1 MPNRLADETSPYLRQ
16 HADNPVEWYPW
27 GEEALNRA
35 RSEDKPILLSV
46 GYSACHWCHVM
57 AHESFEDAETA
68 ALMNQ
73 LYVNIKV
80 DREERPDIDDIYM
93 SAVQAMTGGGGWPMT
108 VFLLPDGRPFYGG
121 TYYPPTPRHG
131 LPSFQQILGGIH
143 DAYTSRR
150 SEVEQA
156 AEQLTGALDNSLLN
170 IGAEAEALNAEL
182 LDRAT
187 AKFKANFDQ
196 TYGGF
201 GGAPKFPQPMNFT
214 FLLAY
219 HQRTGD
225 SGALDIVTYTLEQM
239 ARGGIYDQI
248 GGGFARYSVDALW
261 LVPHFEKMLYD
272 NAQLSRLYLRAYQVT
287 GNPFFRRIAEE
298 VYDYILREMTA
309 PEGGFYSATD
319 ADSEGEEG
327 KFFVWS
333 IEEVTK
339 LLGEDD
345 AKIAIEYFGM
355 TPRGNFE
362 GHNILY
368 VPNQEATAAER
379 LNMSMDDLRA
389 ALARIKD
396 RLYAARTHR
405 VHPGLDDKILTGWNG
420 LMLASLAEAARTL
433 GREDYRQAAV
443 RAGDFLLDKL
453 VRRTDGGVRVL
464 RTYNYG
470 QAKLNG
476 VLEDYACL
484 ADAMIELYMTTFD
497 VRYFETARGLAETV
511 LGHFRAEDGG
521 FFDVSDDHEALI
533 VRPRSLQDNAVP
545 SGGAMMARVLF
556 RLAAYTGDERY
567 DEAATGV
574 LRLLANA
581 MGEYPQA
588 FGEALGAA
596 EMRVAGMQELALVG
610 SLMSNEMKALRET
623 AFRKFRPNLIAAHAA
638 ADVDGE
644 HTIPLLSHRTMRSGQ
659 PTAYVCRNFACQ
671 MPVTTPEDLA
681 KQLGD

>member
-1 MPNRLADETSPYLRQ
+1 
-16 HADNPVEWYPW
+16 
-27 GEEALNRA
+27 
-35 RSEDKPILLSV
+35 
-46 GYSACHWCHVM
+46 
-57 AHESFEDAETA
+57 
-68 ALMNQ
+68 
-73 LYVNIKV
+73 
-80 DREERPDIDDIYM
+80 
-93 SAVQAMTGGGGWPMT
+93 
-108 VFLLPDGRPFYGG
+108 
-121 TYYPPTPRHG
+121 
-131 LPSFQQILGGIH
+131 
-143 DAYTSRR
+143 
-150 SEVEQA
+150 
-156 AEQLTGALDNSLLN
+156 
-170 IGAEAEALNAEL
+170 
-182 LDRAT
+182 
-187 AKFKANFDQ
+187 
-196 TYGGF
+196 
-201 GGAPKFPQPMNFT
+201 
-214 FLLAY
+214 
-219 HQRTGD
+219 
-225 SGALDIVTYTLEQM
+225 
-239 ARGGIYDQI
+239 
-248 GGGFARYSVDALW
+248 
-261 LVPHFEKMLYD
+261 
-272 NAQLSRLYLRAYQVT
+272 
-287 GNPFFRRIAEE
+287 
-298 VYDYILREMTA
+298 
-309 PEGGFYSATD
+309 
-319 ADSEGEEG
+319 
-327 KFFVWS
+327 FFVWS

-453 VRRTDGGVRVL
+453 VRQTDGGVRVL

-511 LGHFRAEDGG
+511 LGHFRTEDGG

-623 AFRKFRPNLIAAHAA
+623 AFRKFRPN
-638 ADVDGE
+638 
-644 HTIPLLSHRTMRSGQ
+644 
-659 PTAYVCRNFACQ
+659 
-671 MPVTTPEDLA
+671 
-681 KQLGD
+681 